1 MLVCLPALFYDE
13 LEKRFNSMI
22 VCPNCNHPNPDGAVQ
37 CEACYTPLPAT
48 TSCPGCGATVQA
60 DASFCG
66 QCGYN
71 LRSSPSGVEPTVAP
85 DNPVEV
91 PHGGDPP
98 TANLNQDVASSL
110 PPTAVAMPQGW
121 ETPSTEGSP
130 SPPPTMPSEPVSG
143 EQEIATPPRAVTPPP
158 VNVAEPAPASEEE
171 EEASFFEALPDLTIE
186 PETATEPEIASAPE
200 PEPEPEPEPSPPLFL
215 LPAAVPSPS
224 RTQLQQV
231 SARLVHIKSD
241 TQIELPQNL
250 SVIHIGKA
258 NDRVPPDIDI
268 SGFENSEVVSRIH
281 SDIRVEGDAYYIEDV
296 GSSNGTYVNGMSLLP
311 GNRHRLRPGDRISM
325 GKGDLVSFLFQI
337 S

>member
-1 MLVCLPALFYDE
+1 
-13 LEKRFNSMI
+13 MI

-60 DASFCG
+60 DAAFCG

-71 LRSSPSGVEPTVAP
+71 LRSSPSGIEPTVAP
-85 DNPVEV
+85 ESPIEV
-91 PHGGDPP
+91 PPLG
-98 TANLNQDVASSL
+98 NLPSLNPIEASSL
-110 PPTAVAMPQGW
+110 PPTAVSSPAGFEPPT
-121 ETPSTEGSP
+121 TPSQPE
-130 SPPPTMPSEPVSG
+130 SG
-143 EQEIATPPRAVTPPP
+143 EQEIPTPPPAVTPPP
-158 VNVAEPAPASEEE
+158 VNVVEAAPVAAEEE
-171 EEASFFEALPDLTIE
+171 EEEENSSFFPDLTIE
-186 PETATEPEIASAPE
+186 PEPE
-200 PEPEPEPEPSPPLFL
+200 PEAT
-215 LPAAVPSPS
+215 PAPAPAPIPVASPSPS

-231 SARLVHIKSD
+231 SARLVHVKTD

-258 NDRVPPDIDI
+258 NDRVPPDIDV
-268 SGFENSEVVSRIH
+268 SGLENSEVVSRIH
-281 SDIRVEGDAYYIEDV
+281 ADIRVEGDAYYIEDV

-311 GNRHRLRPGDRISM
+311 GNRHRLRPGDKVSM

>member
-13 LEKRFNSMI
+13 LEKRFNFMI

-60 DASFCG
+60 DAAFCG

-71 LRSSPSGVEPTVAP
+71 LRSSPSGVAPTVAP
-85 DNPVEV
+85 ETPVVEV
-91 PHGGDPP
+91 TPVGDPSTVNVKP
-98 TANLNQDVASSL
+98 IEASSL
-110 PPTAVAMPQGW
+110 PPTAVSSPQGF
-121 ETPSTEGSP
+121 ESP
-130 SPPPTMPSEPVSG
+130 LGESSLPLTMPSEPESG
-143 EQEIATPPRAVTPPP
+143 EQEIPTPPRAVTPPP
-158 VNVAEPAPASEEE
+158 VNVVEPATAPVESEEDNS
-171 EEASFFEALPDLTIE
+171 SFFEALPDLTIE
-186 PETATEPEIASAPE
+186 PQPVSAPE
-200 PEPEPEPEPSPPLFL
+200 PAPEPTPEPAPEPAPTANSSP
-215 LPAAVPSPS
+215 A

-231 SARLVHIKSD
+231 SARLVHVKTD

-268 SGFENSEVVSRIH
+268 SGLENSEVVSRIH
-281 SDIRVEGDAYYIEDV
+281 ADIRVEGDAYYIEDV

-311 GNRHRLRPGDRISM
+311 GNRHRLRPGDRVSM

>member
-1 MLVCLPALFYDE
+1 
-13 LEKRFNSMI
+13 MI

-48 TSCPGCGATVQA
+48 TSCPSCGATVQA

-71 LRSSPSGVEPTVAP
+71 LRNSNPGVPPTVAP
-85 DNPVEV
+85 EIPAEV
-91 PHGGDPP
+91 TASGNLPP
-98 TANLNQDVASSL
+98 EVTSPEPSSL
-110 PPTAVAMPQGW
+110 PPTAVATPQGL
-121 ETPSTEGSP
+121 EIPSTEG
-130 SPPPTMPSEPVSG
+130 SPPPTMPSEPESG
-143 EQEIATPPRAVTPPP
+143 EQQIVTPPP
-158 VNVAEPAPASEEE
+158 AMTPPPINIAQPAPAIESEE
-171 EEASFFEALPDLTIE
+171 EEASFLEGLPDLTVEPASPSE
-186 PETATEPEIASAPE
+186 PEPVPE
-200 PEPEPEPEPSPPLFL
+200 PEPA
-215 LPAAVPSPS
+215 PASTGVASPS

-231 SARLVHIKSD
+231 SARLVHVKTD

-250 SVIHIGKA
+250 SVIHIGKP

-268 SGFENSEVVSRIH
+268 SGFENSEVVSRMH

>member
-1 MLVCLPALFYDE
+1 
-13 LEKRFNSMI
+13 MI

-48 TSCPGCGATVQA
+48 TSCPGCGASVQA

-71 LRSSPSGVEPTVAP
+71 LRSTPSGVEPTVAP
-85 DNPVEV
+85 DAPVEV
-91 PHGGDPP
+91 PPLSN
-98 TANLNQDVASSL
+98 TANEAANPVEASAL
-110 PPTAVAMPQGW
+110 PPTAVATPQGV
-121 ETPSTEGSP
+121 ETPSTQG
-130 SPPPTMPSEPVSG
+130 SPPPTIPSEPVIG
-143 EQEIATPPRAVTPPP
+143 EQEIATPPPAVTPLP
-158 VNVAEPAPASEEE
+158 VNVAEAPASVEEE
-171 EEASFFEALPDLTIE
+171 EEASFFEALPDLTVE
-186 PETATEPEIASAPE
+186 PETASVPE
-200 PEPEPEPEPSPPLFL
+200 PPPVAA
-215 LPAAVPSPS
+215 PAVAPAPAPAVAPAPAPTLAAPSPS

-231 SARLVHIKSD
+231 SARLVHVKSD
-241 TQIELPQNL
+241 TQLELPQNL

-258 NDRVPPDIDI
+258 NDRVPPDIDV

-281 SDIRVEGDAYYIEDV
+281 ADIRVEGDAYYIEDV

-311 GNRHRLRPGDRISM
+311 GNRHRLRPGDRVSM

>member
-1 MLVCLPALFYDE
+1 
-13 LEKRFNSMI
+13 MI

-48 TSCPGCGATVQA
+48 TGCPGCGATVQA

-71 LRSSPSGVEPTVAP
+71 LRSTPSGVEPTVAP
-85 DNPVEV
+85 DAPVEV
-91 PHGGDPP
+91 PPIGEDLP
-98 TANLNQDVASSL
+98 TANLNPAESSAL
-110 PPTAVAMPQGW
+110 PPTAVAMPQGVG
-121 ETPSTEGSP
+121 TPSNEG
-130 SPPPTMPSEPVSG
+130 SPPPTIPSEPVSG
-143 EQEIATPPRAVTPPP
+143 EQEIATPPPVVTPPP
-158 VNVAEPAPASEEE
+158 VNVVEPASFTEEE
-171 EEASFFEALPDLTIE
+171 EESFFGALPDLTKE
-186 PETATEPEIASAPE
+186 PETASEPEPAPVPAPAPE
-200 PEPEPEPEPSPPLFL
+200 PVPA
-215 LPAAVPSPS
+215 PAASPSPS

-231 SARLVHIKSD
+231 TARLVHVKSD

-281 SDIRVEGDAYYIEDV
+281 ADIRVEGDAYYIEDV

-311 GNRHRLRPGDRISM
+311 GNRHRLRPGDRVSM

>member
-1 MLVCLPALFYDE
+1 
-13 LEKRFNSMI
+13 MI

-60 DASFCG
+60 DAAFCG

-71 LRSSPSGVEPTVAP
+71 LRSAPSGVEPTVAP
-85 DNPVEV
+85 IEV
-91 PHGGDPP
+91 PPLDDPP
-98 TANLNQDVASSL
+98 TANLNPMEASSL
-110 PPTAVAMPQGW
+110 PPTAVAAPQGF
-121 ETPSTEGSP
+121 EPPATEG
-130 SPPPTMPSEPVSG
+130 SPPPTMSSGHESG
-143 EQEIATPPRAVTPPP
+143 EQEIPTPPPAVTPPP
-158 VNVAEPAPASEEE
+158 VNVVEAAPAPVEEE
-171 EEASFFEALPDLTIE
+171 ESASFFPDLLE
-186 PETATEPEIASAPE
+186 E
-200 PEPEPEPEPSPPLFL
+200 PEPEPEPEPA
-215 LPAAVPSPS
+215 PAPAPAVSPS

-231 SARLVHIKSD
+231 SARLVHAKTD
-241 TQIELPQNL
+241 TPIELPQNL

-258 NDRVPPDIDI
+258 NDRVPPDIDV
-268 SGFENSEVVSRIH
+268 SGLENSEVVSRIH
-281 SDIRVEGDAYYIEDV
+281 ADIRVEGDAYYIEDV

>member
-1 MLVCLPALFYDE
+1 
-13 LEKRFNSMI
+13 MI

-60 DASFCG
+60 DAAFCG

-71 LRSSPSGVEPTVAP
+71 LRSSPSGIEPTVAP
-85 DNPVEV
+85 ESPIEV
-91 PHGGDPP
+91 PPLGNLP
-98 TANLNQDVASSL
+98 NLNPIEASSL
-110 PPTAVAMPQGW
+110 PPTAV
-121 ETPSTEGSP
+121 S
-130 SPPPTMPSEPVSG
+130 SPPGFEPPTTSSEPESG
-143 EQEIATPPRAVTPPP
+143 EQEIPTPPPAVTPPP
-158 VNVAEPAPASEEE
+158 VNVVEAAPATVEEE
-171 EEASFFEALPDLTIE
+171 EEEENSSFFPDLTIE
-186 PETATEPEIASAPE
+186 PEPE
-200 PEPEPEPEPSPPLFL
+200 PEAT
-215 LPAAVPSPS
+215 PAPAPAPIPVTSPSPS

-231 SARLVHIKSD
+231 SARLVHVKTD

-258 NDRVPPDIDI
+258 NDRVPPDIDV
-268 SGFENSEVVSRIH
+268 SGLENSEVVSRIH
-281 SDIRVEGDAYYIEDV
+281 ADIRVEGDAYYIEDV

-311 GNRHRLRPGDRISM
+311 GNRHRLRPGDKVSM

>member
-1 MLVCLPALFYDE
+1 MLQGLPALFYDE

-60 DASFCG
+60 DAAFCG

-71 LRSSPSGVEPTVAP
+71 LSSNPSGVEPTIAP
-85 DNPVEV
+85 DAPVEV
-91 PHGGDPP
+91 PHLGDPP
-98 TANLNQDVASSL
+98 TANVNPIEASSL
-110 PPTAVAMPQGW
+110 PPTAVAAPEGY
-121 ETPSTEGSP
+121 EPPSTES
-130 SPPPTMPSEPVSG
+130 SPPPTIPSGEPQSG
-143 EQEIATPPRAVTPPP
+143 EQEIVTPARAVTPPP
-158 VNVAEPAPASEEE
+158 VNVAEPAPPVEEE
-171 EEASFFEALPDLTIE
+171 EEEPSFFPDLT
-186 PETATEPEIASAPE
+186 E
-200 PEPEPEPEPSPPLFL
+200 PEPEPEPVPAPAPVASPSP
-215 LPAAVPSPS
+215 A

-231 SARLVHIKSD
+231 SARLVHVKTD

-268 SGFENSEVVSRIH
+268 SGLENSEVVSRIH
-281 SDIRVEGDAYYIEDV
+281 ADIRVEGDAYYIEDV

-311 GNRHRLRPGDRISM
+311 GNRHRLRPGDRVSM

>member
-71 LRSSPSGVEPTVAP
+71 LRSAPSGVEPTIAP
-85 DNPVEV
+85 DTPVEV
-91 PHGGDPP
+91 TPLGDPP
-98 TANLNQDVASSL
+98 TANLNPVEASSL
-110 PPTAVAMPQGW
+110 PPTAVAMPQGL
-121 ETPSTEGSP
+121 ETPSPSTEGSP
-130 SPPPTMPSEPVSG
+130 PPTIPSEPVSG
-143 EQEIATPPRAVTPPP
+143 EQEIVTPPPAVTPPP

-186 PETATEPEIASAPE
+186 PETATEAEAAPEPLPEAAPE
-200 PEPEPEPEPSPPLFL
+200 PEPVPAPAP
-215 LPAAVPSPS
+215 PAATPSPS

-231 SARLVHIKSD
+231 SARLTHVKSD

-258 NDRVPPDIDI
+258 NDRVPPDIEV

-281 SDIRVEGDAYYIEDV
+281 ADIRVEGDAYYIEDV

>member
-1 MLVCLPALFYDE
+1 
-13 LEKRFNSMI
+13 MI

-71 LRSSPSGVEPTVAP
+71 LRSSPGSVAPTVAP
-85 DNPVEV
+85 DNPGEV
-91 PHGGDPP
+91 PPLGDPP
-98 TANLNQDVASSL
+98 TESLSPIEEPSSL
-110 PPTAVAMPQGW
+110 PPTAVASPQGLQ
-121 ETPSTEGSP
+121 PPAQG
-130 SPPPTMPSEPVSG
+130 SPPPTIPSAPESG
-143 EQEIATPPRAVTPPP
+143 EQEIETPPPVVTPPP
-158 VNVAEPAPASEEE
+158 VNVTEPAPPSIEEE
-171 EEASFFEALPDLTIE
+171 ESSFLEALPDLTIE
-186 PETATEPEIASAPE
+186 PEPAPATEPEPQPAPVT
-200 PEPEPEPEPSPPLFL
+200 P
-215 LPAAVPSPS
+215 PAATSSPA

-231 SARLVHIKSD
+231 SARMVHVKTD

-250 SVIHIGKA
+250 SVIHIGKP
-258 NDRVPPDIDI
+258 NDRVPPDIDV

-281 SDIRVEGDAYYIEDV
+281 ADIRVEGDAYYIEDV

-311 GNRHRLRPGDRISM
+311 GNRHRLRSGDRVSM

>member
-85 DNPVEV
+85 DTPVEV
-91 PHGGDPP
+91 QHAGDPP
-98 TANLNQDVASSL
+98 TANLNPVEASSL
-110 PPTAVAMPQGW
+110 PPTAVAMPQGVG
-121 ETPSTEGSP
+121 TPSTES
-130 SPPPTMPSEPVSG
+130 SPPPTIPSEPVSG
-143 EQEIATPPRAVTPPP
+143 EQEIATPPPAVTPPP
-158 VNVAEPAPASEEE
+158 VNVAEPASAPEEE

-186 PETATEPEIASAPE
+186 PEVATAPE
-200 PEPEPEPEPSPPLFL
+200 PEPEPEPAPAPEPPPVPA
-215 LPAAVPSPS
+215 PAASPS

-281 SDIRVEGDAYYIEDV
+281 ADIRVEGDAYYIEDV